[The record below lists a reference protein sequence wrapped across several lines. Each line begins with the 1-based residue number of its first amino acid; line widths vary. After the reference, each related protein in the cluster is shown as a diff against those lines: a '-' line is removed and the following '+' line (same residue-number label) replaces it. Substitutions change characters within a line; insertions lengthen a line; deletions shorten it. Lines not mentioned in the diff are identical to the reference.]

1 MTDPPPN
8 GVFERALRA
17 VLHHPSAVV
26 CDIDGTISAIA
37 STPDAARLAEG
48 AREALIRLSS
58 LVELVAVVTGRSA
71 IDGSTMLGV
80 PGALVVGNHGLEWI
94 QDGKHVIHPDALPFE
109 GRLADVMTA
118 IAELTASDP
127 RLQGSVVENK
137 RLSGSVHYRLTP
149 DPVAAQILL
158 LDAAKELG
166 LRNNLRVSEG
176 RMVVELRPP
185 VNVNKGAAL
194 QRIVEERI
202 LMGMVFFGDDVTD
215 VDGFRV
221 LQMLRDTRNFAGLSV
236 AVADPEARPDVIAAA
251 DTSID
256 GVASCVKLL
265 ERLADELERVK
276 G

>member
-1 MTDPPPN
+1 MTELPANDA
-8 GVFERALRA
+8 FERALWAIR
-17 VLHHPSAVV
+17 HHPSAIV

-37 STPDAARLAEG
+37 PTPDAAKLAPG

-58 LVELVAVVTGRSA
+58 HVELVAVVTGRSA
-71 IDGSTMLGV
+71 IDGSTILGV
-80 PGALVVGNHGLEWI
+80 SDALVVGNHGLEWI
-94 QDGKHVIHPDALPFE
+94 QGGEHVIHPEALQFE

-118 IAELTASDP
+118 IAELTAGDP
-127 RLQGSVVENK
+127 RLHGAVVENK

-149 DPVAAQILL
+149 NPDVAYTVL

-176 RMVVELRPP
+176 RMVVEIRPP
-185 VNVNKGAAL
+185 VDVNKGAAL

-221 LQMLRDTRNFAGLSV
+221 LRMLRDTRNFAGLSV
-236 AVADPEARPDVIAAA
+236 AVADPEARPEVIAAA

-256 GVASCVKLL
+256 GVASCVGLL
-265 ERLADELERVK
+265 GRLADELDRVK

>member
-1 MTDPPPN
+1 MTELPANDAL
-8 GVFERALRA
+8 ERALWA
-17 VLHHPSAVV
+17 VRHHPSAIV

-37 STPDAARLAEG
+37 PTPDAAKLAPG

-58 LVELVAVVTGRSA
+58 YVELVAVVTGRSA
-71 IDGSTMLGV
+71 IDGSTILGV
-80 PGALVVGNHGLEWI
+80 SDALVVGNHGLEWI
-94 QDGKHVIHPDALPFE
+94 QGGEHVIHPEALQFE

-118 IAELTASDP
+118 IADLAAGDP
-127 RLQGSVVENK
+127 RLHGAVVENK

-149 DPVAAQILL
+149 NPDVAHTVL
-158 LDAAKELG
+158 LDATKELG

-176 RMVVELRPP
+176 RMVVEIRPP
-185 VNVNKGAAL
+185 VDVNKGAAL

-221 LQMLRDTRNFAGLSV
+221 LRMLRDSRNFAGLSV
-236 AVADPEARPDVIAAA
+236 AVADPEARPEVIAAA

-256 GVASCVKLL
+256 GVESCVRLL
-265 ERLADELERVK
+265 EQLADELERVK
-276 G
+276 E